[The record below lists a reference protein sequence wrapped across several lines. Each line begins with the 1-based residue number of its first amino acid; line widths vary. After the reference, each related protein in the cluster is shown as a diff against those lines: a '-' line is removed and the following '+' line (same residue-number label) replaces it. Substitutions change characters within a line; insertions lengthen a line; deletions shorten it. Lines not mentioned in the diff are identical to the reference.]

1 MSVVETRYGRSTA
14 KVRQEEIIDA
24 AIDVF
29 GRLGFRQGSVR
40 DVAAAVGLTVQGV
53 LYYFPT
59 KEQLLMATLE
69 HRAELRRSR
78 TDVIQRERGVVAMMR
93 FQLEAGLAKP
103 GMMRLFITLAAEAT
117 DPDHPAHHYFLD
129 RYQRAHDHLRAG
141 LAADIEA
148 GRRPRT
154 VDPADAAVRLIA
166 LCDGL
171 QLQYLLR
178 PGFDLLAAYDR
189 NTADL
194 LLP

>member
-1 MSVVETRYGRSTA
+1 MSVGDVRSRRSIA
-14 KVRQEEIIDA
+14 QVRREEIVDA

-40 DVAAAVGLTVQGV
+40 EVAAAVGLTVQGV

-69 HRAELRRSR
+69 RRVELRRSR
-78 TDVIQRERGVVAMMR
+78 AEAIQRDRGVVAMMR
-93 FQLEAGLAKP
+93 FHLEAGLAKP

-117 DPDHPAHHYFLD
+117 DSDHPAHDYFVD
-129 RYQRAHDHLRAG
+129 RYQRVHDHLRAG
-141 LAADIEA
+141 FAADIEA
-148 GRRPRT
+148 RKTPRT
-154 VDPADAAVRLIA
+154 VDPAEAAVRVVA

-178 PGFDLLAAYDR
+178 PALDLLTAYDR

-194 LLP
+194 LLH